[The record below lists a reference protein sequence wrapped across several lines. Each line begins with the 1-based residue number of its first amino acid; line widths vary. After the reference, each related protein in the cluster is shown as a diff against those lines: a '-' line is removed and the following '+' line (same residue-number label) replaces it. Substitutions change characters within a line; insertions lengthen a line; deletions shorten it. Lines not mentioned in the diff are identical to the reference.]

1 MSEDRVGEIRISRR
15 LLRIGSQVYPLANI
29 GRVQTLWL
37 EWGRNNIATFR
48 EFVGLM
54 LVIGVIVFVLPML
67 GFGASV
73 SGLTVIAIIVAGVVV
88 LYRLVTR
95 QRRFALFIETTGGQV
110 ATLAAKAEPEIRRLE
125 YAVVEAIENPPNQE
139 QVIQIR
145 GDIVMGD
152 KIGRDK
158 YQQGGSGNRIVSH

>member
-37 EWGRNNIATFR
+37 EWGRNNVATFR
-48 EFVGLM
+48 EFVGLL
-54 LVIGVIVFVLPML
+54 LVIGLIVFILPVLGL
-67 GFGASV
+67 GSSV
-73 SGLTVIAIIVAGVVV
+73 SGLTVIAMIVAGIVV
-88 LYRLVTR
+88 LYRFLTR
-95 QRRFALFIETTGGQV
+95 QRRFVLFIETTGGQI
-110 ATLAAKAEPEIRRLE
+110 ATLAAKAEPEIRRIE

-139 QVIQIR
+139 QVIQIS

-158 YQQGGSGNRIVSH
+158 YQQSGSGNRIMSN